1 MKFNRIDENTINCV
15 ITQDDLI
22 ENGIDLDD
30 LLKRT
35 PKAMDYLR
43 RVILEA
49 AQAEHFQITGE
60 FTSMQVRI
68 MKDQSI
74 SLTLSQGK
82 KASDLAGAL
91 AGVEDTAGAAGNGT
105 GQTIGNGTAGPGFPG
120 SGAGISFGTAGAG
133 QNHSAGKIADGAAGK
148 NNAPDRPAIYAFT
161 FNTMDEAIECC
172 RKVADAEKLPS
183 SLYYDDEEA
192 AYYLFF
198 TSPGDDEVKFEKT
211 ILAMNEF
218 GTFVEVTPSEVAYI
232 KEHKKCILKENA
244 ARRLIKL

>member
-1 MKFNRIDENTINCV
+1 MKFNRIDENTINCL
-15 ITQDDLI
+15 ITQDDLV

-49 AQAEHFQITGE
+49 AQAENFTITGE

-82 KASDLAGAL
+82 RAQ
-91 AGVEDTAGAAGNGT
+91 EIAAGNPAVNALNAASAAL
-105 GQTIGNGTAGPGFPG
+105 GNGGAARQKAAARTASGSGKAGKGTAG
-120 SGAGISFGTAGAG
+120 SG
-133 QNHSAGKIADGAAGK
+133 NNGKPK
-148 NNAPDRPAIYAFT
+148 PTIYAFT
-161 FNTMDEAIECC
+161 FGTMADAIDCC
-172 RKVADAEKLPS
+172 RKVTDAAKLPS
-183 SLYYDDEEA
+183 SLYFDNEEG
-192 AYYLFF
+192 AYYLFLS
-198 TSPGDDEVKFEKT
+198 SPGDDEVKFEKT

-218 GTFVEVTPSEVAYI
+218 GTFVEVTPEEVAYI
-232 KEHKKCILKENA
+232 MEHKKCILKENA
-244 ARRLIKL
+244 AAELVKL